1 MVVSTL
7 QVDNMSRYLFRES
20 AIEWLKENNFNDE
33 EIEELQEIL
42 NGVAKS
48 TGEGFVKLPKDAGIK
63 VSALVYLLDSI
74 IGEDGKQ
81 LCFDEHKF
89 IEIPQEAKTHYTD
102 AIKIEELEGTISK
115 LRKIKVGR
123 AHSSPRRRGSV
134 KSERY

>member
-1 MVVSTL
+1 
-7 QVDNMSRYLFRES
+7 MSGYLFRES

-42 NGVAKS
+42 NVVAKS
-48 TGEGFVKLPKDAGIK
+48 GGEGLVKLPKDASVK
-63 VSALVYLLDSI
+63 VSAMVYLLDSI
-74 IGEDGKQ
+74 VGDNGAL
-81 LCFDEHKF
+81 LCFDEKGF

-102 AIKIEELEGTISK
+102 AVKIEELEGTISR

-134 KSERY
+134 KNERY